1 MSPAATLAANR
12 TPILSLGWSLNH
24 QSWLLDGRFVRFTNC
39 LWTEG
44 LAGLRII
51 LVLACAMALEW
62 HLAPLGIAG
71 QAPVPVV
78 ASVVA
83 CYVLTSSYGRMVF
96 ACLAAGLFR
105 DAFSSALPMGC
116 SSLFFLLAAVVAREL
131 RDEVHGGRMAEQVLT
146 GLLVAGTVVFLG
158 HIVLVSSGVSGSAGI
173 GEVLS
178 RGLGGAFVAALVL
191 TPLLRVAKILG
202 GRGLRQSLRLL
213 GAGTA
218 LLLAWGLR
226 HLNAADRP
234 VSDYPLPAQP

>member
-44 LAGLRII
+44 MAGLRII
-51 LVLACAMALEW
+51 LALVGAMALEW
-62 HLAPLGIAG
+62 HLAPLGFAG

-96 ACLAAGLFR
+96 ACLVAGLLR
-105 DAFSSALPMGC
+105 DAFSPTLLLGC
-116 SSLFFLLAAVVAREL
+116 SSLFYLVAAVVACEL
-131 RDEVHGGRMAEQVLT
+131 RDEVRSGCMAEQVLT

-158 HIVLVSSGVSGSAGI
+158 HIVLVSSGVSGSVGI

-178 RGLGGAFVAALVL
+178 RGLGSAFVAALVL
-191 TPLLRVAKILG
+191 TPLLRVAKPLG
-202 GRGLRQSLRLL
+202 GYCLRRSMRLL
-213 GAGTA
+213 GAGVA
-218 LLLAWGLR
+218 LVLAWGLR

-234 VSDYPLPAQP
+234 VGDYPLPAQP